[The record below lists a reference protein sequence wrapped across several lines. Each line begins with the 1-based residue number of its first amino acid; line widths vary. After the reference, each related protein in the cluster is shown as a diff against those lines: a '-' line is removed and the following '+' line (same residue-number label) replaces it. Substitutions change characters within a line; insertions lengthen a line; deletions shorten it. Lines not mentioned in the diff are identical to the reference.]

1 MCILPSVSPT
11 VAPTP
16 AASTCPAQFLGP
28 EQRQD
33 LALQALGGTFT
44 ITSLAEQ
51 AGVSRKFVYQQI
63 DVAQQAL
70 AEAFA
75 APAADDH
82 DVLFQLPVTK
92 KWLRQHVLSLLLNC
106 RSSYRGVIDHFHD
119 CLGRHIALGTIH
131 NIVQDAIP
139 RARACNT
146 QASLTAIQFGLVD
159 EIFQAQQPVL
169 VGVDAASTYCFLL
182 SQEANRDGVTWGV
195 RLLELQDRG
204 LDPDAFLADFG
215 SGLRAGCHL
224 AFADTPCWG
233 DVFHG
238 LQQVVPVVSA
248 LENQAYAALAARDEL
263 ERQAAAHQHRH
274 GRANP
279 SLIAKLTRAKAKAE
293 QAIALADEV
302 ALLANWLRE
311 EVFALGGPAC
321 ADRRVLYDFIV
332 AELRVRAAH
341 GGHRLRTLC
350 TFLDNHRDQLLG
362 FAAQLDRD
370 LAELAQRFH
379 VAVDTCRALLR
390 LQQLSYA
397 NPRRWQGEAEL
408 RQQLHG
414 RFHDLEEAVRQLAQ
428 RTVRASSLVENVNSR
443 LRNYFTLRRHL
454 GADYLALL
462 QFFFNHRRFDR
473 SECPARAGKSPAE
486 LLTGQT
492 HPHWLTLLG
501 YQPFSPN

>member
-1 MCILPSVSPT
+1 MCILSSASPT

-16 AASTCPAQFLGP
+16 VAPPCPAKLLEP
-28 EQRQD
+28 EERQD
-33 LALQALGGTFT
+33 LALQALGGTST
-44 ITSLAEQ
+44 ITALAEQ

-75 APAADDH
+75 APAADD

-92 KWLRQHVLSLLLNC
+92 KWLRQNVLSLVLNC
-106 RSSYRGVIDHFHD
+106 RSSYRGVMNHFHD
-119 CLGRHIALGTIH
+119 CLGWHLALGTIH
-131 NIVQDAIP
+131 NIVQDAVP
-139 RARACNT
+139 RARAWNT
-146 QASLTAIQFGLVD
+146 QPALAAIRVGLLD
-159 EIFQAQQPVL
+159 EIFQAQQPVF

-215 SGLRAGCHL
+215 SGLRAGCHV

-238 LQQVVPVVSA
+238 LQEVLPVVSA
-248 LENQAYAALAARDEL
+248 FEKDAYAAMTARADL
-263 ERQAAAHQHRH
+263 ERQAATHQQRH

-279 SLIAKLTRAKAKAE
+279 SLVAKLTLAKPKAE

-302 ALLANWLRE
+302 ALLADWLRE
-311 EVFALGGPAC
+311 EVFALDGPAC
-321 ADRRVLYDFIV
+321 ADRSVLYDFIV
-332 AELRVRAAH
+332 AELRVRAAR
-341 GGHRLRTLC
+341 GGHRLLALC

-370 LAELAQRFH
+370 LAELAQRWH

-390 LQQLSYA
+390 LQHLSYA

-408 RQQLHG
+408 RQQLRG
-414 RFHDLEEAVRQLAQ
+414 RFHDLHEAVQQLAQ

-462 QFFFNHRRFDR
+462 QFFFNHRRLDR

-486 LLTGQT
+486 LLTGQP